1 MQIEVGEGKGME
13 CVPGR
18 GEKAG
23 GEMHAELRDCKH
35 HGGTLR
41 SGKKDGVG
49 VGGSGVTLP
58 KEGSRKPLLRS

>member
-18 GEKAG
+18 GERAG

-49 VGGSGVTLP
+49 WVG
-58 KEGSRKPLLRS
+58 EGSRC